1 MNTTTE
7 RQGVAALE
15 MFFATQG
22 WFFREQFVQDWG
34 IDAHVEIVRNG
45 KPTGEL
51 IALQIKSGKSY
62 FAGEDDESVPFKTD
76 EQHMKYWTEHSIPIV
91 VVIYNPDT
99 KQMYWQHIST
109 KTAVCTGKGWK
120 IVVPKAHSFD
130 EPKKVLHLLSKI
142 LQPEP
147 YIRRLNKLRIDRR
160 WMERIEE
167 GEHVLVKFDDWVN
180 KSLPRY
186 QLTLSCN
193 TESESLPMTY
203 IPGVDI
209 QGMLEH
215 LLPWADFSMDEDAY
229 RMGLD
234 DDWFDE
240 ESVPT
245 EIVPVSGNGETE
257 SYSLVLSLND
267 VGQSF
272 LTTDAFLN
280 DAPDHDL
287 RTFTVDD
294 LLA

>member
-1 MNTTTE
+1 
-7 RQGVAALE
+7 
-15 MFFATQG
+15 MFFATHG

-34 IDAHVEIVRNG
+34 IDAHVEIVRDG

-62 FAGEDDESVPFKTD
+62 FDGESDESVAFRTD
-76 EQHMKYWTEHSIPIV
+76 EQHVKYWTEHSIPIV

-99 KQMYWQHIST
+99 MQMYWQHIST

-120 IVVPKAHSFD
+120 IVVPKVHSFD
-130 EPKKVLHLLSKI
+130 DPEQTLRLLSKI

-147 YIRRLNKLRIDRR
+147 YIRRLNKLRLDRR
-160 WMERIEE
+160 WMERIAE
-167 GEHVLVKFDDWVN
+167 GEQVLVQFDDWVN

-186 QLTLSCN
+186 QLTISCVA
-193 TESESLPMTY
+193 ESEFLPMTY
-203 IPGVDI
+203 MPGMHI
-209 QGMLEH
+209 QEMLEH
-215 LLPWADFSMDEDAY
+215 FLPWADFSMDEDAY
-229 RMGLD
+229 REGLG

-240 ESVPT
+240 DSVPT
-245 EIVPVSGNGETE
+245 GIVPVSGNGETE

-280 DAPDHDL
+280 EAPDHEP

-294 LLA
+294 LEAEAASKR